1 MTTLRKFGAVI
12 AGLTL
17 CSFAGAAWSGE
28 RVTISVDHSRIITMS
43 RTPATVVVGNPSIAD
58 VTVEGKN
65 IFLHGHAQGSSNVI
79 VLDEE
84 GKQLADYEVSV
95 LKASDNNVFVFKA
108 GLSNTFDC
116 VADCE
121 ATLHIGDDPAYFIE
135 VVAKE
140 QIAHNA
146 IATGQKD
153 GEGKQ
158 PAGQQQAPQ

>member
-1 MTTLRKFGAVI
+1 MA
-12 AGLTL
+12 
-17 CSFAGAAWSGE
+17 
-28 RVTISVDHSRIITMS
+28 

-65 IFLHGHAQGSSNVI
+65 VFLHGHAQGTSNVI
-79 VLDEE
+79 VLDED

-95 LKASDNNVFVFKA
+95 LKGSDNNVSVFKA
-108 GLSNTFDC
+108 GLSYTFNC
-116 VADCE
+116 VAECE
-121 ATLHIGDDPAYFIE
+121 AMLHIGDDPGYFIE

-153 GEGKQ
+153 GEAKQ